1 MSREEV
7 KQRLIELI
15 EPLVESRGFEL
26 VYLEYVVGK
35 QHGGLHLFIDHEN
48 GITVEDC
55 SLISRAVSDLL
66 DLDDPIAHSYTLE
79 VSSPGLERPL
89 TKKAHFVRFQGSKV
103 KIKVREEIDGSSK
116 VSGILQNAENDHV
129 VIKKENNKSLEVPY
143 DLIVRANLWY
153 TKPDKNKILKPNQK
167 GGLAKHNE

>member
-1 MSREEV
+1 MSRDEV
-7 KQRLIELI
+7 KQRLINLI
-15 EPLVESRGFEL
+15 EPLVESKGFEL

-35 QHGGLHLFIDHEN
+35 QHGALHLFIDHEN

-55 SLISRAVSDLL
+55 ALISRAVSDLL

-89 TKKAHFVRFQGSKV
+89 TKKGHFVRFQGSKV
-103 KIKVREEIDGSSK
+103 KIKVRDEIDGSNK
-116 VSGILQNAENDHV
+116 ISGTLQNAENDHV
-129 VIKKENNKSLEVPY
+129 VIRKENNKLLEVPY

-153 TKPDKNKILKPNQK
+153 TKPDKNEILKPNQK
-167 GGLAKHNE
+167 GGLVKNNE